1 MERNSWQHSKEFES
15 STFSIIS
22 FSLSPVRFHL
32 LVLQV
37 SVSLLQLV
45 RQNLQIPGQLVLGFE
60 FLRQQHQVTGSVMQ
74 WNVADEQALPERG
87 KEEGSV
93 LWVRGKE
100 VHLSTARCYFVVLP
114 GVGWCAILWK
124 KRGRRICT
132 LVHYWLGLFSIHPHR
147 MTWHGKTRMNGN
159 SVHSWMHDWPI
170 YILFLLKLLLLFLLW
185 LLSACLVS
193 RWQERIGLLLVRW
206 IYE

>member
-1 MERNSWQHSKEFES
+1 MERNGWQHSKEFES

-74 WNVADEQALPERG
+74 WNVADEQALPERE

-114 GVGWCAILWK
+114 GGGWCAILWK

-132 LVHYWLGLFSIHPHR
+132 LVWVYFRFIPTAWRDMGRPGWMEIPFIVECMTGLFIS
-147 MTWHGKTRMNGN
+147 
-159 SVHSWMHDWPI
+159 S
-170 YILFLLKLLLLFLLW
+170 F
-185 LLSACLVS
+185 C
-193 RWQERIGLLLVRW
+193 
-206 IYE
+206 